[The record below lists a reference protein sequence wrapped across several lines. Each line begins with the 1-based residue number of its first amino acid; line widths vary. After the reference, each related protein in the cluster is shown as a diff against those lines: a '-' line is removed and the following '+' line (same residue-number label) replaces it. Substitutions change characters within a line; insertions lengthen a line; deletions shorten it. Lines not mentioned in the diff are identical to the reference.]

1 MEEVFSY
8 VSNRMTEVDR
18 LNFELYMRA
27 HGAIKTA
34 LTKLKNLA
42 RGGQRI
48 SSKAAGGKSAGF
60 NSDDLEAA
68 KALAKFGIDA
78 MKLARTGGAKDR
90 DPGDKD
96 LFDGAPDPWE
106 LKKIE

>member
-1 MEEVFSY
+1 MGEI
-8 VSNRMTEVDR
+8 DR

-34 LTKLKNLA
+34 LTKLKKLA
-42 RGGQRI
+42 GADQRVT
-48 SSKAAGGKSAGF
+48 SKSAGGKSIGY

-78 MKLARTGGAKDR
+78 MRLARTVRSKDQS
-90 DPGDKD
+90 PGSQD
-96 LFDGAPDPWE
+96 LFDKAPDPWD
-106 LKKIE
+106 LKKPD